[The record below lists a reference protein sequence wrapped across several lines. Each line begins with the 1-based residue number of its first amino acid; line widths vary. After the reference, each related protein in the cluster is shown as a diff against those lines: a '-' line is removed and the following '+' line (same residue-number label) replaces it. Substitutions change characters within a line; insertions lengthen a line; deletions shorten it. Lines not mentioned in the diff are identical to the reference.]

1 MNKTLAEGLANL
13 TYDLPLYFYRAG
25 TLLEY
30 RENAKCQ
37 VIPLPDKITW
47 SEDSIYERNCRCG
60 WL

>member
-37 VIPLPDKITW
+37 VIPLPDKIT
-47 SEDSIYERNCRCG
+47 
-60 WL
+60 